1 MRTEDLIDR
10 LSADAAP
17 VRPLAS
23 PLHRLTLWLCMAVP
37 AVAMV
42 VVVMSPR
49 PDLGLK
55 FVEPRYLVE
64 QGAALATALLAAF
77 AAFSAGVP
85 GHSRWVLAW
94 PLVPLGLWL
103 ASLGEGCVTAWLRL
117 GADGLELRPDWVCFP
132 AIAMTGAV
140 PGAAMVA
147 MIRRGAPLMPRAT
160 VALGALAA
168 AALGNVGLRLF
179 HLEDAS
185 LMILVWQFGTV
196 AALSLLGGG
205 LGGRVLRWRLAAA

>member
-23 PLHRLTLWLCMAVP
+23 PLRRLALWLCVAVP

-49 PDLGLK
+49 PDLGPKLA
-55 FVEPRYLVE
+55 EGRYLVE

-85 GHSRWVLAW
+85 GRSRRVLAW

-117 GADGLELRPDWVCFP
+117 GADGLELRPDWECFP
-132 AIAMTGAV
+132 AIVMTGAV

-147 MIRRGAPLMPRAT
+147 MIRRGAPLMPRVT

-179 HLEDAS
+179 HLQDAS

-205 LGGRVLRWRLAAA
+205 FGGRLLRWRHAAA